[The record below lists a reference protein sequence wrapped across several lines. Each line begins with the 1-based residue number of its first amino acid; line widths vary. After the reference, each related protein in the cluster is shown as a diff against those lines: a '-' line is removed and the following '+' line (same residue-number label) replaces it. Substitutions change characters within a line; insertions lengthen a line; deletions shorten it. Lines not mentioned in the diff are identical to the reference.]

1 MRTRFGDFETVI
13 EAEMHWKRNGQRWG
27 HGMIDIDEAQER
39 FKNWLVA
46 RGCIHG

>member
-1 MRTRFGDFETVI
+1 MGS
-13 EAEMHWKRNGQRWG
+13 GGG